1 LIFFFKG
8 DIIMDKGEGGS
19 ANKNSIC
26 AQAALLGDLLVQSSE
41 YRQYREAKL
50 KLQGD
55 QERSY
60 LLSLLRRQQV
70 SLHLAQ
76 ILGMSSYDAED
87 DLERLYTTFCLEPVV
102 CDFLYAE
109 GRLGRLISEVQQ
121 ICGDKLELWSESE
134 AANPRQDKELN

>member
-1 LIFFFKG
+1 MG
-8 DIIMDKGEGGS
+8 RGEGGGN

-26 AQAALLGDLLVQSSE
+26 AQAALLGDLLVQSNE

-55 QERSY
+55 QERSHI
-60 LLSLLRRQQV
+60 LSLLRQQQM
-70 SLHLAQ
+70 SFRLAQ
-76 ILGMSSYDAED
+76 ILGVSAEGAED
-87 DLERLYTTFCLEPVV
+87 DLDRLYATFCLEPVV

-121 ICGDKLELWSESE
+121 ICGDKLELWSEDE
-134 AANPRQDKELN
+134 AANRRQDKELN